1 MRFIFTSLVVL
12 FALLIAT
19 PTIAGDSGIGRYQAI
34 LIGGQEG
41 GSSCVFILD
50 TKEGHLWTWGLAVV
64 SMKKVVERITY
75 KGRVQPGIKMGDIIE
90 EITTTSIEEKKG
102 P

>member
-1 MRFIFTSLVVL
+1 MRIIFTGLVIM

-19 PTIAGDSGIGRYQAI
+19 PTIAADPGIGRYQAI
-34 LIGGQEG
+34 LIGGQKG
-41 GSSCVFILD
+41 RSSAVFILD

-75 KGRVQPGIKMGDIIE
+75 KGRVRPGKKMGEVIE
-90 EITTTSIEEKKG
+90 EIITTGIEDKRK
-102 P
+102 